1 MSGRKVLHMVVILAA
16 VMILAPSVVVKTLA
30 AANPQQRDVASL
42 QDTLRPTIE
51 VWDISRSAYEGEPFK
66 AWADVR
72 DPGSGVRNVSLIIRD
87 SVLNRTEYEMLHN
100 GIHYAASIDRLQAN
114 RSHELW
120 LLAFDMAN
128 NSATTYHMTVNLI
141 ESTYTP
147 IDPWVTMPTVV
158 SSSLA
163 LMAMVICVAAVYDK
177 RRAWNEPFEP
187 TESAHDEGKV
197 AEDHSHG

>member
-1 MSGRKVLHMVVILAA
+1 MVVILTA
-16 VMILAPSVVVKTLA
+16 VMILAPSVVVKTSA
-30 AANPQQRDVASL
+30 ATNLQQRGAASL

-51 VWDISRSAYEGEPFK
+51 VWNISRSAYEGEPFT

-72 DPGSGVRNVSLIIRD
+72 DPVSGVRNVSLIIMD
-87 SVLNRTEYEMLHN
+87 SAQNRTEYELLHN
-100 GIHYAASIDRLQAN
+100 GSYYVSSIDRLQSN

-120 LLAFDMAN
+120 ILAFDMAN
-128 NSATTYHMTVNLI
+128 NSATTYKLPVNLI

-163 LMAMVICVAAVYDK
+163 LMAMVICIAAAYDK
-177 RRAWNEPFEP
+177 RRASGEPVEP
-187 TESAHDEGKV
+187 TESAPDEGKA
-197 AEDHSHG
+197 AEDHNHG

>member
-1 MSGRKVLHMVVILAA
+1 MAVILVA
-16 VMILAPSVVVKTLA
+16 VMILATSVVVKTSAEL
-30 AANPQQRDVASL
+30 NLQQQEATSL

-51 VWDISRSAYEGEPFK
+51 VWNISRSAYEGEPFT

-72 DPGSGVRNVSLIIRD
+72 DLASGVRNVSLTILD
-87 SVLNRTEYEMLHN
+87 SAMNRTEYELLHN
-100 GIHYAASIDRLQAN
+100 GSYYVASINRLQFN

-120 LLAFDMAN
+120 ISAFDTAN
-128 NSATTYHMTVNLI
+128 NSATTYHLTVNLI

-163 LMAMVICVAAVYDK
+163 LMAMVICLAAVYNK
-177 RRAWNEPFEP
+177 RRAWDEQFEP
-187 TESAHDEGKV
+187 TESVPDEG
-197 AEDHSHG
+197 

>member
-1 MSGRKVLHMVVILAA
+1 MVVILAA
-16 VMILAPSVVVKTLA
+16 VMILAPVVVVQTSA
-30 AANPQQRDVASL
+30 AVNPQQWDVASL

-51 VWDISRSAYEGEPFK
+51 VWNISRSAYEGEPFT

-72 DPGSGVRNVSLIIRD
+72 DPVSGVRNVSLIIKD
-87 SVLNRTEYEMLHN
+87 SALNRTEYELFHN
-100 GIHYAASIDRLQAN
+100 GSYYAASVDRLQAN
-114 RSHELW
+114 RTHDLW

-141 ESTYTP
+141 ESTYTI

-163 LMAMVICVAAVYDK
+163 LMAMVICMAVVYDK
-177 RRAWNEPFEP
+177 RRTWGELVEPN
-187 TESAHDEGKV
+187 ESAHDEG
-197 AEDHSHG
+197 

>member
-1 MSGRKVLHMVVILAA
+1 MVVILVA
-16 VMILAPSVVVKTLA
+16 VMIFATSVVVNASAETNL
-30 AANPQQRDVASL
+30 QQQGIAGF

-51 VWDISRSAYEGEPFK
+51 VWNISRSAYEGEPFT

-72 DPGSGVRNVSLIIRD
+72 DPASGVRNVSLTIQD
-87 SVLNRTEYEMLHN
+87 SAMNRTEYELFHN
-100 GIHYAASIDRLQAN
+100 GSYYVASIGRLQFN

-120 LLAFDMAN
+120 ISAFDMAN
-128 NSATTYHMTVNLI
+128 NSATTYHLTVNLI

-163 LMAMVICVAAVYDK
+163 LMAMVVYLAVVYDK
-177 RRAWNEPFEP
+177 RRVWDEPLEP
-187 TESAHDEGKV
+187 AESAPDEG
-197 AEDHSHG
+197 

>member
-1 MSGRKVLHMVVILAA
+1 MVVILAA
-16 VMILAPSVVVKTLA
+16 VIILAPSAVVKASA
-30 AANPQQRDVASL
+30 AANPQQQDVTSL

-51 VWDISRSAYEGEPFK
+51 VWNISSSAYEGEPFTV
-66 AWADVR
+66 WADVR
-72 DPGSGVRNVSLIIRD
+72 DPVSGVRNVSLIIQD
-87 SVLNRTEYEMLHN
+87 SALNRTEYDLLPT
-100 GIHYAASIDRLQAN
+100 GSYYAASISRLQSN

-158 SSSLA
+158 SSSLV
-163 LMAMVICVAAVYDK
+163 LMAMVTCMAVAYDK
-177 RRAWNEPFEP
+177 RRASGELVEP
-187 TESAHDEGKV
+187 TESAPDEGKV
-197 AEDHSHG
+197 AEDQSHG

>member
-1 MSGRKVLHMVVILAA
+1 MSGRTDLYMVVILVA
-16 VMILAPSVVVKTLA
+16 VMILAPSVVVKTTA
-30 AANPQQRDVASL
+30 AADLQQREVAGL

-51 VWDISRSAYEGEPFK
+51 VWNISRSVYEGEPFT

-72 DPGSGVRNVSLIIRD
+72 DPVSGVRNVSLIIQD
-87 SVLNRTEYEMLHN
+87 SALNRTEYDLLHN

-120 LLAFDMAN
+120 ILAFDMAN
-128 NSATTYHMTVNLI
+128 NSATTSHLTVNLI
-141 ESTYTP
+141 KSTYTP

-163 LMAMVICVAAVYDK
+163 LMAMVICTAVVYDK
-177 RRAWNEPFEP
+177 RRASGELVEP
-187 TESAHDEGKV
+187 TESAPDE
-197 AEDHSHG
+197 